1 MKRPEYII
9 ASVLSLLAICSCS
22 GNRYGENVF
31 RPQIVVEGS
40 IDSGEPAVVVLTQM
54 LPYGSDTEEGPLNMK
69 EIVIRWATVS
79 LSDGERS
86 EMLVGKIDT
95 NYTPPYIYAGSSIR
109 GEPGKKYTLTV
120 KYSGRTLTAE
130 TEIPEPVPIRKYEVI
145 PSQTNDTLYSIKI
158 YFEDNP
164 ERKDYYKVFAKV
176 KNSDNRYFP
185 AFMGNLSDEL
195 LDGEAFMTVNRGLR
209 HTMID
214 KYSPLFGPDDT
225 VYVKFAHIPA
235 EGFEFWNSYDNEV
248 TNGNNILF
256 PNTSN
261 LKSNI
266 SGGRGIWC
274 GYGTDIMR
282 IIIGEENRD
291 GK

>member
-1 MKRPEYII
+1 
-9 ASVLSLLAICSCS
+9 
-22 GNRYGENVF
+22 
-31 RPQIVVEGS
+31 
-40 IDSGEPAVVVLTQM
+40 
-54 LPYGSDTEEGPLNMK
+54 
-69 EIVIRWATVS
+69 
-79 LSDGERS
+79 
-86 EMLVGKIDT
+86 
-95 NYTPPYIYAGSSIR
+95 
-109 GEPGKKYTLTV
+109 
-120 KYSGRTLTAE
+120 
-130 TEIPEPVPIRKYEVI
+130 
-145 PSQTNDTLYSIKI
+145 
-158 YFEDNP
+158 
-164 ERKDYYKVFAKV
+164 
-176 KNSDNRYFP
+176 
-185 AFMGNLSDEL
+185 
-195 LDGEAFMTVNRGLR
+195 
-209 HTMID
+209 MID